1 MQVTGKVVVV
11 TGGGNGI
18 GKAMCE
24 AFHRAGAAKV
34 VVADI
39 DPDGAR
45 AVATPIGGA
54 AFKCDV
60 GKEKDILHVIEE
72 SEHQFGPIA
81 LFCSNAGIG
90 GGFDPLSV
98 NAGGSSDEPWQR
110 SWAVHVMAH
119 VYAARHLIPRMK
131 ARGGGYFLNTISA
144 AGLLSQVGSPAY
156 STTKHAAVG
165 FAENLAISHKADNIK
180 VSILC
185 PQGVDTN
192 MLRSIPKGPQSGD
205 GDLSPEQVAQ
215 DVLKGLEEET
225 FVILPHPQV
234 LGYMRK
240 KTENYDRWICGHG
253 EDPGED
259 AGELREVR
267 TQPRWSEAKSGAA
280 ERMRL
285 IRRRSRLSWRRIL
298 MRAEKRL
305 SAAFPVCDSLA
316 VVHQA
321 VVEAEP
327 ECRAGR

>member
-1 MQVTGKVVVV
+1 MQVAGKVVVV

-18 GKAMCE
+18 GRAMCE
-24 AFHRAGAAKV
+24 AFHRAGAARV

-39 DPDGAR
+39 DPAAAR
-45 AVATPIGGA
+45 VVATPIGGA

-72 SEHQFGPIA
+72 TEHQFGPIA

-98 NAGGSSDEPWQR
+98 NAGGTSDEPWSR

-165 FAENLAISHKADNIK
+165 FAENLAISHKADGIK

-205 GDLSPEQVAQ
+205 GDLTPEQVAQ
-215 DVLKGLEEET
+215 DVLTGLEQET
-225 FVILPHPQV
+225 FVDPAAPAGARLHAQ
-234 LGYMRK
+234 
-240 KTENYDRWICGHG
+240 EDRELRSLDRRHG

-259 AGELREVR
+259 AGSASEVTAGRVPLPLLRVKQR
-267 TQPRWSEAKSGAA
+267 H
-280 ERMRL
+280 
-285 IRRRSRLSWRRIL
+285 RRIHDHL
-298 MRAEKRL
+298 DQAGAVMRE
-305 SAAFPVCDSLA
+305 AALERIREF
-316 VVHQA
+316 
-321 VVEAEP
+321 
-327 ECRAGR
+327 G

>member
-1 MQVTGKVVVV
+1 MQVADKVVVV
-11 TGGGNGI
+11 TGGANGI
-18 GKAMCE
+18 GKALCD

-34 VVADI
+34 VVADV
-39 DPDGAR
+39 DGAAAR
-45 AVATPIGGA
+45 AVAADIRGA

-60 GKEKDILHVIEE
+60 AKEKDVLHVIEE
-72 SEHQFGPIA
+72 SERQFGPIA

-98 NAGGSSDEPWQR
+98 NAGGDSDEPFAR
-110 SWAVHVMAH
+110 SWAIHVMAH
-119 VYAARHLIPRMK
+119 IYAARHLIPRYK

-165 FAENLAISHKADNIK
+165 FAENLAISHKADNIR

-205 GDLSPEQVAQ
+205 GDLTPEQVAQ
-215 DVLKGLEEET
+215 DALNGIEQET

-240 KTENYDRWICGHG
+240 KTENYDRWI
-253 EDPGED
+253 
-259 AGELREVR
+259 AGM
-267 TQPRWSEAKSGAA
+267 AKIQA
-280 ERMRL
+280 RMR
-285 IRRRSRLSWRRIL
+285 
-298 MRAEKRL
+298 EEFGK
-305 SAAFPVCDSLA
+305 
-316 VVHQA
+316 
-321 VVEAEP
+321 
-327 ECRAGR
+327 

>member
-1 MQVTGKVVVV
+1 MQVAGKVVVV

-18 GKAMCE
+18 GKALCE

-34 VVADI
+34 VVVDI
-39 DPDGAR
+39 DPAGAR

-72 SEHQFGPIA
+72 TEHQFGPIA

-98 NAGGSSDEPWQR
+98 NAGGTSDEPWSR

-165 FAENLAISHKADNIK
+165 FAENLAISHRADGIK

-205 GDLSPEQVAQ
+205 GDLTPEQVAQ
-215 DVLKGLEEET
+215 DALRGPRAGNVCDPAAPAGARLHAQE
-225 FVILPHPQV
+225 
-234 LGYMRK
+234 
-240 KTENYDRWICGHG
+240 DRELRPLDRRHG

-259 AGELREVR
+259 AGSLREVN
-267 TQPRWSEAKSGAA
+267 
-280 ERMRL
+280 
-285 IRRRSRLSWRRIL
+285 RSRVMPRR
-298 MRAEKRL
+298 AC
-305 SAAFPVCDSLA
+305 SV
-316 VVHQA
+316 
-321 VVEAEP
+321 
-327 ECRAGR
+327 

>member
-1 MQVTGKVVVV
+1 MQVAGKVVVV

-34 VVADI
+34 VVVDI

-60 GKEKDILHVIEE
+60 GKEKDVLHVIEE
-72 SEHQFGPIA
+72 TEQKFGPIA

-98 NAGGSSDEPWQR
+98 NAGGSSDEPWSR

-165 FAENLAISHKADNIK
+165 FAENLAISHRADGIK

-205 GDLSPEQVAQ
+205 GDLTPEQVAQ
-215 DVLKGLEEET
+215 DVLAGLEQEQ
-225 FVILPHPQV
+225 FLILPHPQV

-240 KTENYDRWICGHG
+240 KTENYDRWIGG
-253 EDPGED
+253 M
-259 AGELREVR
+259 AKIQAKMRE
-267 TQPRWSEAKSGAA
+267 AYGK
-280 ERMRL
+280 
-285 IRRRSRLSWRRIL
+285 
-298 MRAEKRL
+298 
-305 SAAFPVCDSLA
+305 
-316 VVHQA
+316 
-321 VVEAEP
+321 
-327 ECRAGR
+327 

>member
-18 GKAMCE
+18 GEAMCE
-24 AFHRAGAAKV
+24 AFHRAGAAKII
-34 VVADI
+34 VADL
-39 DPDGAR
+39 DHAR
-45 AVATPIGGA
+45 AEQVAASVGGA
-54 AFKCDV
+54 AFKTDV
-60 GKEKDILHVIEE
+60 GQEKDIRHLIDETE
-72 SEHQFGPIA
+72 RQFGPIA

-90 GGFDPLSV
+90 GGFDPLSE
-98 NAGGSSDEPWQR
+98 NAGGSSDEPWAK
-110 SWAVHVMAH
+110 SWAIHVMAH
-119 VYAARHLIPRMK
+119 VYAARHLVPRMK

-165 FAENLAISHKADNIK
+165 FAENLAISHRAHGIK

-215 DVLKGLEEET
+215 DVLKGLDEET

-240 KTENYDRWICGHG
+240 KTENYDRWIAGMAKIQAKMREAHG
-253 EDPGED
+253 
-259 AGELREVR
+259 
-267 TQPRWSEAKSGAA
+267 K
-280 ERMRL
+280 
-285 IRRRSRLSWRRIL
+285 
-298 MRAEKRL
+298 
-305 SAAFPVCDSLA
+305 
-316 VVHQA
+316 
-321 VVEAEP
+321 
-327 ECRAGR
+327 

>member
-1 MQVTGKVVVV
+1 MQVAGKIVVV
-11 TGGGNGI
+11 TGGANGI
-18 GKAMCE
+18 GRAMCE

-39 DPDGAR
+39 DPDGSR

-60 GKEKDILHVIEE
+60 GREKDILHVIEE
-72 SEHQFGPIA
+72 TELQFGPIA

-98 NAGGSSDEPWQR
+98 NAGGTSDEPWSR

-240 KTENYDRWICGHG
+240 KTENYDRWISGM
-253 EDPGED
+253 
-259 AGELREVR
+259 AKIQAKMRE
-267 TQPRWSEAKSGAA
+267 SYGK
-280 ERMRL
+280 
-285 IRRRSRLSWRRIL
+285 
-298 MRAEKRL
+298 
-305 SAAFPVCDSLA
+305 
-316 VVHQA
+316 
-321 VVEAEP
+321 
-327 ECRAGR
+327 